1 MPRRRPG
8 AFMTFSRQILVGLAL
23 GILTGL
29 FFGEEASALKWAADG
44 FVKLLQMMV
53 LPYITVSIIA
63 SLGSL
68 QRSELRTLG
77 VRAAAVIGGLWLLA
91 LAFAFLIPLTFP
103 SVQNASFF
111 SSSLVEPRP
120 AFNFIDLYIPSNPFN
135 SLANNVV
142 PAVVLFSLILGVAV
156 VGVARRESL
165 LDVLF
170 VARDAI
176 SAATRFVTRLTPYGL
191 FAIAANA
198 AGTLGLEQLGRLQ
211 IYLVAYAAIALLV
224 SLWVLPGLV
233 AALTPLRVRDVLG
246 ESRDSLITAFIAGD
260 LFIVLPGLMQ
270 ASQTLLRRLNLGDD
284 DPGRLTEVIVP
295 ASFNFPH
302 TGKLLSLS
310 FILFAGWFADAP
322 VPFSDYPQLA
332 LTGLVTFFGS
342 LNAAVPFLLDLFRI
356 PTDTFQLFLATGVVN
371 ARVGSLVAAVHTL
384 VVALLVSCAVTGHL
398 RRRRGSLLSYA
409 LITAVLAVVVIGG
422 TRVLFANATQEYSKD
437 KVLASMYLLQQP
449 VEATV
454 ARVPSPPADVDSG
467 RSPLDDITTR
477 NVLRVCYLPA
487 AMPFAFFN
495 ERGDLVGFDI
505 ELAHRLA
512 RELGV
517 SLAFVPADRTR
528 LPGLLADGYCDLAM
542 SGVVVTTVRAGEMLF
557 SESYLDETLALMV
570 PDHRRDQFASWDAIR
585 DLGAIM
591 ILAPDLPY
599 YIDKLRELAPRAVIK
614 IHSLDEPMLPI
625 TDTKVDAV
633 WLPAERGSAWTLMF
647 PQYSV
652 VVPGPN
658 PIRVP
663 LGFPIGKRDERLAS
677 FINTW
682 ITLKRKDGTLDAAYK
697 RWILGQDVSSRQPR
711 WSIVRNVLH
720 WVE

>member
-1 MPRRRPG
+1 
-8 AFMTFSRQILVGLAL
+8 MTFSRQILIGLAL
-23 GILTGL
+23 GVLTGV
-29 FFGEEASALKWAADG
+29 FFGEKAAALKWAADG

-68 QRSELRTLG
+68 QRSELKTLG

-91 LAFAFLIPLTFP
+91 LAFAFLVPLTFP
-103 SVQNASFF
+103 AVQNASFF
-111 SSSLVEPRP
+111 SSSLVEQRP
-120 AFNFIDLYIPSNPFN
+120 AFNFIDLYIPANPFN

-156 VGVARRESL
+156 AGVARRESL
-165 LDVLF
+165 LDVLL

-198 AGTLGLEQLGRLQ
+198 AGTLSLEQLGRLQ
-211 IYLVAYAAIALLV
+211 IYLVAYAAVALIV

-233 AALTPLRVRDVLG
+233 ATLTPIRARDVLG
-246 ESRDSLITAFIAGD
+246 ESRDALITAFIAGD

-270 ASQTLLRRLNLGDD
+270 ASRTLLGRLSAGDQE
-284 DPGRLTEVIVP
+284 PSRLTEVIIP

-310 FILFAGWFADAP
+310 FILFAGWFSDAP
-322 VPFSDYPQLA
+322 VPLSGYPQLA

-356 PTDTFQLFLATGVVN
+356 PNDTFQLFLATGVVN
-371 ARVGSLVAAVHTL
+371 SRLGSLVAAVHTL

-398 RRRRGSLLSYA
+398 RWRRGHLLSYA
-409 LITAVLAVVVIGG
+409 AITAGLIVVGIGG

-437 KVLASMYLLQQP
+437 KVMASMYLLQQP

-454 ARVPSPPADVDSG
+454 ARTWSPAPDTSLP
-467 RSPLDDITTR
+467 PLDAIAAR
-477 NVLRVCYLPA
+477 KVLRVGYLPDA
-487 AMPFAFFN
+487 LPFAFFN
-495 ERGDLVGFDI
+495 QQGDLVGFDV

-512 RELGV
+512 REMGV
-517 SLAFVPADRTR
+517 VLAFVPVDRER
-528 LPGLLADGYCDLAM
+528 MPEQLAEGYCDLVM
-542 SGVVVTTVRAGEMLF
+542 SGVVVTTDRARAMLF
-557 SESYLDETLALMV
+557 SDSYLDETAAFVV
-570 PDHRRDQFASWDAIR
+570 PDDQRGQFVSWDAIR
-585 DLGAIM
+585 ARDDLTIAV
-591 ILAPDLPY
+591 PDVPY
-599 YIDKLRELAPRAVIK
+599 YVSQLRELLPRAVIQVHTA
-614 IHSLDEPMLPI
+614 IEPLFDRKA
-625 TDTKVDAV
+625 THADAV
-633 WLPAERGSAWTLMF
+633 ALPAERGSAWTLMY
-647 PQYSV
+647 PQYAV
-652 VVPGPN
+652 VVPGPD

-663 LGFPIGKRDERLAS
+663 LAFPIGKRDERLAS
-677 FINTW
+677 FVNTW
-682 ITLKRKDGTLDAAYK
+682 IALKRKDGTLDAAYK
-697 RWILGQDVSSRQPR
+697 HWILGQDAAPRQPR